1 MDNLFVLL
9 LLVSFICLI
18 LGCYRLIREVIKKD
32 GKYLNNKRLIL
43 CSLSAGVIALVG
55 VGITAPEEVEI
66 SSTEKTIETTKMST
80 QSSSEI
86 QASEEKRQEKLAEE
100 KKQKEEEEKQKK
112 LAEEKK
118 QKEEEEKQK
127 KLAEEK
133 KQKEEEEKQQKLAEE
148 KQRKEDEEKQKQV
161 EAQQKENEQAQQVQQ
176 EDDVAEMVYVTP
188 TGEKYHTHPHGN
200 GDFSQ
205 TTLENAKTR
214 GLEPCKVCY

>member
-127 KLAEEK
+127 KLA
-133 KQKEEEEKQQKLAEE
+133 
-148 KQRKEDEEKQKQV
+148 
-161 EAQQKENEQAQQVQQ
+161 
-176 EDDVAEMVYVTP
+176 
-188 TGEKYHTHPHGN
+188 
-200 GDFSQ
+200 
-205 TTLENAKTR
+205 
-214 GLEPCKVCY
+214 

>member
-118 QKEEEEKQK
+118 QKEEEEKQ
-127 KLAEEK
+127 
-133 KQKEEEEKQQKLAEE
+133 QKLAEE